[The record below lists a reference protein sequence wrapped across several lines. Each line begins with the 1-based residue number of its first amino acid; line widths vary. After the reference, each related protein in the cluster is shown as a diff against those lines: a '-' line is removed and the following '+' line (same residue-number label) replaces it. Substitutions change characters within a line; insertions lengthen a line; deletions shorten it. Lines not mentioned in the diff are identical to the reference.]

1 MSDLTI
7 SPPPAKAPQSYGRYR
22 LVILG
27 ASAIMIAFITSGIS
41 LFIYT
46 SSGDIYL
53 DRSRP
58 GFISD
63 IEPPTND
70 GGTSQTTGFPPD
82 GAITENVL
90 NSYLQKLDVIIKD
103 IIADPNAFSS
113 NALSDE
119 ALNITG
125 SADY

>member
-7 SPPPAKAPQSYGRYR
+7 SPPPAKAPQNYGRYR

-27 ASAIMIAFITSGIS
+27 VAAILIAFITSSIS
-41 LFIYT
+41 LYIYT

-63 IEPPTND
+63 IDPPTSD
-70 GGTSQTTGFPPD
+70 GGSSQTTTFPPD
-82 GAITENVL
+82 GAITENAL
-90 NSYLQKLDVIIKD
+90 NSYLQKLDVVIKD
-103 IIADPNAFSS
+103 ITADPNAFSS
-113 NALSDE
+113 DALSDE
-119 ALNITG
+119 TLNITG